1 MTSCERRINVIVTGG
16 GAYDAF
22 DYNTAADIRDRLPS
36 IILRAG
42 KLDIRIFRYP
52 VDTPC
57 TYDFGI
63 QAMDEIWSGK
73 AVGSGETMPTQRV
86 DLALH
91 LGMRPSYPGY
101 CIETHV
107 RKNVCKQA
115 GEDGQGFHVSMVEVG
130 GPWAELPDC
139 LYSNFNMEGLKTSLV
154 RRTPA
159 STMYS

>member
-1 MTSCERRINVIVTGG
+1 
-16 GAYDAF
+16 
-22 DYNTAADIRDRLPS
+22 
-36 IILRAG
+36 
-42 KLDIRIFRYP
+42 
-52 VDTPC
+52 
-57 TYDFGI
+57 
-63 QAMDEIWSGK
+63 MDEIWSGK

-101 CIETHV
+101 CIETHA

-154 RRTPA
+154 RRIPA
-159 STMYS
+159 STMYSSMDKG